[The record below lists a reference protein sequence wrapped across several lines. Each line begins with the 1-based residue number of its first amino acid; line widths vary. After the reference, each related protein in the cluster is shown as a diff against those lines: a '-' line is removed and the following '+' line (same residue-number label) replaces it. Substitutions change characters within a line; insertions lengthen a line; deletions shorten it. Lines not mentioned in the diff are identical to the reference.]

1 MKRSLRSRSLNG
13 SLQLETLTWNYC
25 QCQIAGGNWA
35 QPSLIVSRTAQRHPE
50 KIHVKLEPVQLN
62 CIEFYQ
68 KIMDDK
74 FWLFLGENDLK

>member
-1 MKRSLRSRSLNG
+1 MKHSLRNRSLNG

-50 KIHVKLEPVQLN
+50 KKIHAKLESVLLN
-62 CIEFYQ
+62 CMEFYH
-68 KIMDDK
+68 KMMDGK
-74 FWLFLGENDLK
+74 FWLFLGRK

>member
-35 QPSLIVSRTAQRHPE
+35 QPSLIASRKAQRHPE
-50 KIHVKLEPVQLN
+50 KKN
-62 CIEFYQ
+62 TC
-68 KIMDDK
+68 KIRVSAVELHRILSK
-74 FWLFLGENDLK
+74 NDGWQILV

>member
-35 QPSLIVSRTAQRHPE
+35 QPSLIVSRKAQRRPE
-50 KIHVKLEPVQLN
+50 KKWSQPSLILS
-62 CIEFYQ
+62 IFSGQ
-68 KIMDDK
+68 K
-74 FWLFLGENDLK
+74 

>member
-50 KIHVKLEPVQLN
+50 KKIHAKLESVLLN
-62 CIEFYQ
+62 CIKFYQ
-68 KIMDDK
+68 NMMDGK
-74 FWLFLGENDLK
+74 FWLLWGRK